1 MPRLPVVNVKGLQ
14 HGFCE
19 GDPKEAGVPRSSDR
33 ESRNIPGPVKS
44 APGGAPVREVPQVEE
59 APKRAQAPAPVPASM
74 MDASLGGRGD
84 SLSREP
90 YKWTRV
96 LNTWFLTTIRF
107 FGNNYSP

>member
-1 MPRLPVVNVKGLQ
+1 MLKLPVVSVKGRQ

-19 GDPKEAGVPRSSDR
+19 GDPKEAGAPRSSDR
-33 ESRNIPGPVKS
+33 ESRNIPDPVKR
-44 APGGAPVREVPQVEE
+44 APGVAPVCEVPQVEE

-74 MDASLGGRGD
+74 RDASLGERGD

-96 LNTWFLTTIRF
+96 LNTSVFSIL
-107 FGNNYSP
+107 